1 MSDQGLDILWVLV
14 SAVLV
19 ALMQPGFTALEAGAT
34 RAKNNISTAQK
45 NITDFVIS
53 FLIFITLGASIMLGS
68 SQGGWLGWDSVF
80 FYQEDLSQTTYVIF
94 QAMFASTAVTIVS
107 GAVVERTK
115 FVSYIVIAIFLS
127 LIIYPIE
134 AHWVWNSQGWLAK
147 LGFIDFAGSTVVHSV
162 GGWVALAAAMIIGPR
177 IGRFESQHV
186 KNFEGSNLALST
198 AGVLFIWL
206 GWIGFNGG
214 SVLALNAQ
222 TGLVILNTFIA
233 GTVGGVT
240 GMFIS
245 GYTLGYFK
253 VDVNLNSILAGLVAI
268 TASAHLAS
276 PLDAMW
282 IGALGSL
289 SYFFGQKML
298 LHWRID
304 DAIDAI
310 PTHLFAGVAGTLA
323 VALVMPDGVSVVE
336 QLKIQLLGVLVI
348 GFFVMGLSWLFLSL
362 INRVMPLRVSESDE
376 VIGLNVS
383 EHKASSSVLDLI
395 LSMNHQA
402 VTRDFS
408 RRIMAEPYSEA
419 EPIAIFYNSVTQAF
433 NQLNAEKEALLEET
447 FRMANYDSLTGLAK
461 RRVMINVLNQVIARL
476 DREALSHAVMFIDL
490 DGFKAVNDNQGHEAG
505 DLLLREV
512 AQRIETC
519 IGKSD
524 LASRFGG
531 DEFVVLLEDIKN
543 ENHAAMVADKLIAT
557 IKEPVVLQNAKTVQ
571 VGASIGICVFGRAN
585 LPTTA
590 DEILKF
596 ADEAMYAAKRRG
608 KGQWLV
614 C

>member
-1 MSDQGLDILWVLV
+1 
-14 SAVLV
+14 
-19 ALMQPGFTALEAGAT
+19 
-34 RAKNNISTAQK
+34 
-45 NITDFVIS
+45 
-53 FLIFITLGASIMLGS
+53 
-68 SQGGWLGWDSVF
+68 
-80 FYQEDLSQTTYVIF
+80 
-94 QAMFASTAVTIVS
+94 
-107 GAVVERTK
+107 
-115 FVSYIVIAIFLS
+115 
-127 LIIYPIE
+127 
-134 AHWVWNSQGWLAK
+134 
-147 LGFIDFAGSTVVHSV
+147 
-162 GGWVALAAAMIIGPR
+162 
-177 IGRFESQHV
+177 
-186 KNFEGSNLALST
+186 
-198 AGVLFIWL
+198 
-206 GWIGFNGG
+206 
-214 SVLALNAQ
+214 
-222 TGLVILNTFIA
+222 
-233 GTVGGVT
+233 
-240 GMFIS
+240 
-245 GYTLGYFK
+245 
-253 VDVNLNSILAGLVAI
+253 
-268 TASAHLAS
+268 
-276 PLDAMW
+276 
-282 IGALGSL
+282 
-289 SYFFGQKML
+289 ML

-310 PTHLFAGVAGTLA
+310 STHLFAGVAGTLA